1 MQPLE
6 QRLAAII
13 DPATGQALSAGGAR
27 IRAAESE
34 GKVAVAITLGYPAAG
49 WRDALRDSVAE
60 SLASAGLALA
70 SFEL

>member
-34 GKVAVAITLGYPAAG
+34 GNVAVAITLGYPAAG
-49 WRDALRDSVAE
+49 GRD
-60 SLASAGLALA
+60 
-70 SFEL
+70 